1 MADSDIDIGW
11 DYIANQQPD
20 AAVASLFGDPDGDP
34 KVAAKSVQLAADTG
48 TPAPVIYADPERFQR
63 EQMAKW
69 SSEIVR
75 ENPHLQ
81 AFLTD
86 DGMAGKIA
94 KNDLA
99 QLDVASQK
107 IGVLNKARSV
117 LAFPRE
123 TAEKVAPAM
132 WHGLQEGFGDK
143 PMLEWTQ
150 DPAIK
155 NLNPA
160 SQAAWTLLGY
170 PVEAVFRTLS
180 AGMKAVTEGARVTSE
195 ELYNAV
201 TGDPVE
207 AKRFGRDIAGATE
220 AEIMGLS
227 GRGHTAKPPGAKG
240 PTKGEVEATQDAR
253 WDFREKLDQI
263 KAWVDAGEE
272 PPPGV
277 SPFID
282 KIRANQSRE
291 GVKALDEAYKE
302 SQATETRE
310 LSPETYRNFVR
321 QHESANVEINGDAI
335 RKLYGDKLPEAED
348 GVLGHIP
355 NIKDQLDTAIATGG
369 DVTIPMADWLTL
381 EPDVAKA
388 LREDVRVRPGALTLT
403 EIKDKAFE
411 APEREGIPDVPEG
424 HVRFYHGHFTEAQ
437 PTTGGGRWVTTDPVY
452 ARDFRSEGMPKDV
465 SYVDVPKDHP
475 AEISARRW
483 DEIDEQAGTNAV
495 GTYRHTELPEELAM
509 KMKPFSFGGEK
520 MPPLDEPLPQV
531 RAASGLE
538 PMFSIGDRKIAL
550 ERKQPK
556 AGSQFGP
563 EQGFHDFDILDQDG
577 KPVGQI
583 NLSTQKGG
591 KELYIDMINAG
602 ANSKMYDPNFLG
614 PALMRDI
621 LRQLKTEFPEAET
634 VTGHR
639 VSGAR
644 EKAGTFNDPH
654 AMLVLPLRMESAEPF
669 RELLSR
675 VVGQRVELE
684 PGIEAW
690 FRKPEDWQAHEAEIA
705 DAIQSELARIAPQST
720 SRVVDAIEE
729 PGRGTSTQA
738 MVLPDRKDPAKD
750 LSIFTLASR
759 DPLGDVHHEAI
770 HLLRRGFFT
779 NAEWE
784 TLKAAALENNWHGK
798 FQIERF
804 YSDRHPD
811 LQLEEAV
818 AEGFRDWM
826 KNKDVKLEPAAQGVF
841 ERLKAFFERVR
852 ERIASILG
860 REFTW
865 EEIFQKVDEGEIGLR
880 EQGRGFAGTEAMRS
894 EGPKQGELDVT
905 RAEDKEPFRP
915 GAMTPAMTA
924 QMQKRYMDLIAKRHE
939 QDVEAAT
946 ARAERFQK
954 AQQTQAWKRDREE
967 MRVGV
972 EQEINNRPDVA
983 ADLFFSRGEL
993 YGERLGGRPKI
1004 DPTSLDADL
1013 RDRLKATDWLR
1024 SDGMDAHDA
1033 ASMFGFRTPEEM
1045 FNALA
1050 EYQAQRPEGIGAK
1063 RQRDALVERETDR
1076 QMELRYGRLD
1086 DNIIAEAREQA
1097 ASETQMQLLH
1107 EETYFLATQAN
1118 AEFSITRSQMRQW
1131 SEEQFGKATFADT
1144 NSAKWFQTSGKLGR
1158 QAEEALLKG
1167 DAATAFTA
1175 KQQQYRAMSMA
1186 QQAIKLEKEKRQFEK
1201 SVAKFQKREVKGID
1215 REFTDFIQEM
1225 MLGSNIPLRVT
1236 RDEVQASKLFH
1247 GNASL
1252 KDFVEDGLGRG
1263 WGLDAEISPE
1273 IQFAQFK
1280 DIKTMSINDFRD
1292 LKDAVD
1298 SLAFVGRRTNQIF
1311 AQGRLADKKAVVDSI
1326 IENLLDRPKLD
1337 PDKPEGNIAKI
1348 LATTK
1353 RPEQIIKDL
1362 DDHAELGP
1370 AFRNL
1375 WEPMTVSSAKFLELE
1390 KDLTTKV
1397 QKMTSGNKAWM
1408 KSLSEEVPNDFFY
1421 DPHDGALFNLN
1432 RGHLVR
1438 IMLNWGN
1445 EGNIK
1450 KFVEGWAA
1458 YDKPT
1463 KEQVADF
1470 RQRMEE
1476 LIQRNTRPED
1486 WQYVRD
1492 VWDIFADW
1500 QGQLDTVHR
1509 NTSGKLPKW
1518 VRPDSIKLS
1527 DGSTISEGGYFPLIP
1542 DKTRVIPGT
1551 GFDPLPNIKNGVMQ
1565 RDYFR
1570 PTTTKSHMMDR
1581 QINAKYRV
1589 GFLGDMGEVA
1599 LRMQQ
1604 VMHDISYRESMMDV
1618 SGLLGDKRLRNAIK
1632 ERYSPE
1638 YLKQL
1643 DAWLVRQA
1651 NHLNYDE
1658 ISMAGMNNVL
1668 QRVRGNLVSYALP
1681 LNLNVIFSPSV
1692 GAIGPKTIAGW
1703 TRSLWDYDSMYKVA
1717 EENSRVV
1724 PHTEYNLDRDFRERI
1739 ESLEKRHGW
1748 DKLRTE
1754 AVKKAYWPMIWLE
1767 QRLRTVTFNIEFN
1780 DGIARG
1786 LSKYDASQI
1795 ADSAVRERHGAQ
1807 TLTDLPTLMASNEGY
1822 KMMTVF
1828 MGWFNT
1834 MDNWSRQIP
1843 GQVRRQEYMKAMET
1857 SWGSVIIPAAM
1868 GALIFNKMKEDDS
1881 YWKMAL
1887 KAFGL
1892 QLTQGIPFAREAASM
1907 VVEGYKP
1914 TTPLGSV
1921 LDAMYQT
1928 AKDAK
1933 KVWDRK
1939 PQGNTIKHVAGAAG
1953 MGLGIPGTL
1962 QAGKTGQFMYDY
1974 KTGKQRPRD
1983 LWEWMRGIRTGEARL
1998 KKGS

>member
-1 MADSDIDIGW
+1 MAESDIDIGW

-123 TAEKVAPAM
+123 TAEKIAPAM
-132 WHGLQEGFGDK
+132 WHGLQEGFGNK

-150 DPAIK
+150 DPAIR

-170 PVEAVFRTLS
+170 PVEAVFRTLN
-180 AGMKAVTEGARVTSE
+180 AGMKAAAEGSRVGAE
-195 ELYNAV
+195 EIYNAI
-201 TGDPVE
+201 TGDPNE
-207 AKRFGRDIAGATE
+207 AKRFGRDIAGAVE

-227 GRGHTAKPPGAKG
+227 GRGHTAKPPEAKG
-240 PTKGEVEATQDAR
+240 PTKGEVEAQQDAR
-253 WDFREKLDQI
+253 WDFREKLDQV

-282 KIRANQSRE
+282 KVRVNQSRE

-321 QHESANVEINGDAI
+321 QHESASVEINGDAVA
-335 RKLYGDKLPEAED
+335 KLYGDKLPEAED
-348 GVLGHIP
+348 GVLGHIAG
-355 NIKDQLDTAIATGG
+355 IKDQLEQAIATGG

-388 LREDVRVRPGALTLT
+388 LREDVRVRPGALTLN

-411 APEREGIPDVPEG
+411 SKAEGTGEQSPPIPD
-424 HVRFYHGHFTEAQ
+424 
-437 PTTGGGRWVTTDPVY
+437 
-452 ARDFRSEGMPKDV
+452 
-465 SYVDVPKDHP
+465 
-475 AEISARRW
+475 
-483 DEIDEQAGTNAV
+483 AV
-495 GTYRHTELPEELAM
+495 
-509 KMKPFSFGGEK
+509 
-520 MPPLDEPLPQV
+520 PQV
-531 RAASGLE
+531 RTASGLE
-538 PMFSIGDRKIAL
+538 PMFSIGDRKVKL
-550 ERKQPK
+550 ERKGTGATPN
-556 AGSQFGP
+556 ALYGRD
-563 EQGFHDFDILDQDG
+563 FHDFDILDQDG
-577 KPVGQI
+577 KPIGSV
-583 NLSTQKGG
+583 NLSEQQGG
-591 KELYIDMINAG
+591 KALYIEMVQAG
-602 ANSKMYDPNFLG
+602 ADKRMYDPNFLG
-614 PALMRDI
+614 PALVRDL
-621 LRQLKTEFPEAET
+621 LRQLKAEFPNAET
-634 VTGHR
+634 ITGHR

-644 EKAGTFNDPH
+644 EKAKSWESKS
-654 AMLVLPLRMESAEPF
+654 AMPVVPLRTESGEPF

-675 VVGQRVELE
+675 VVGQRAELE
-684 PGIEAW
+684 PGIDAW

-705 DAIQSELARIAPQST
+705 EAIQSELGRIAPKST
-720 SRVVDAIEE
+720 SRVVDAIDE
-729 PGRGTSTQA
+729 PDRGTSTQA
-738 MVLPDRKDPAKD
+738 MVLPDRTDPAKD

-784 TLKAAALENNWHGK
+784 TLKSAALENNWHGK
-798 FQIERF
+798 FGIERF

-826 KNKDVKLEPAAQGVF
+826 KNKDVKLEPAAQSVF

-860 REFTW
+860 RDFTW
-865 EEIFQKVDEGEIGLR
+865 EEIFQKVDEGEVGGR

-939 QDVEAAT
+939 QDIAAAT

-1004 DPTSLDADL
+1004 DPASLAPEL

-1024 SDGMDAHDA
+1024 PDGMDAQDA

-1050 EYQAQRPEGIGAK
+1050 EYQAQRQEGIGAK
-1063 RQRDALVERETDR
+1063 RQRDALVERETNR

-1097 ASETQMQLLH
+1097 SSETQMQLLH
-1107 EETYFLATQAN
+1107 EETYFLASQAK
-1118 AEFSITRSQMRQW
+1118 AEFSITRGQMRQW
-1131 SEEQFGKATFADT
+1131 AEEQFGKATFADT
-1144 NSAKWFQTSGKLGR
+1144 TAAKWFQTSGKLGR
-1158 QAEEALLKG
+1158 QAEEALLKD
-1167 DAATAFTA
+1167 DAATAFVA

-1201 SVAKFQKREVKGID
+1201 SVAKFQKREVKGVD

-1247 GNASL
+1247 GNGSL
-1252 KDFVEDGLGRG
+1252 NEFVNVGTGKG
-1263 WGLDAEISPE
+1263 WGLEGEVSPE
-1273 IQFAQFK
+1273 LQFGVYK

-1292 LKDAVD
+1292 LKDATD
-1298 SLAFVGRRTNQIF
+1298 AIAFAGRRSAKVISEGQ
-1311 AQGRLADKKAVVDSI
+1311 LMDKKAVIADIVA
-1326 IENLLDRPKLD
+1326 ELTQKERWH
-1337 PDKPEGNIAKI
+1337 PDKQPGMLRQMEAALLKPE
-1348 LATTK
+1348 L
-1353 RPEQIIKDL
+1353 IIRMMDNFQ
-1362 DDHAELGP
+1362 EMGP
-1370 AFRNL
+1370 AFRHL
-1375 WEPMTVSSAKFLELE
+1375 FKPMTDSSAHFLRMEQELTGKLE
-1390 KDLTTKV
+1390 KMV
-1397 QKMTSGNKAWM
+1397 SGNKAWQ
-1408 KSLSEEVPNDFFY
+1408 KTLDERLPNDFFY
-1421 DPHDGALFNLN
+1421 DPYDGTLFNLTRQN
-1432 RGHLVR
+1432 MVR
-1438 IMLNWGN
+1438 IMTHMGSESNWN
-1445 EGNIK
+1445 Q
-1450 KFVEGWAA
+1450 FVKGWAA

-1463 KEQVADF
+1463 KDQIAAF
-1470 RQRMEE
+1470 RGKLEDWVHA
-1476 LIQRNTRPED
+1476 NAKPED
-1486 WQYVRD
+1486 WAFVKD
-1492 VWDIFADW
+1492 MWGIFKDW
-1500 QGQLDTVHR
+1500 QEPLDTVHR
-1509 NTSGKLPKW
+1509 NTTGKLPKW
-1518 VRPDSIKLS
+1518 VRPDAIKLP
-1527 DGSTISEGGYFPLIP
+1527 DGSSIGGGYFPLIP
-1542 DKTRVIPGT
+1542 DKTRLIPGT
-1551 GFDPLPNIKNGVMQ
+1551 GFDPLPEIKNGVMA
-1565 RDYFR
+1565 RDYYR
-1570 PTTTKSHMMDR
+1570 PTTTKTHMMDR
-1581 QINAKYRV
+1581 QVNAKYRV
-1589 GFLGDMGEVA
+1589 EFLGDMGEIA

-1604 VMHDISYRESMMDV
+1604 VMHDISYRESIMDV
-1618 SGLLGDKRLRNAIK
+1618 AGLLSDKNLRQTIK
-1632 ERYSPE
+1632 ERAGSHH
-1638 YLKQL
+1638 LAQL
-1643 DAWLVRQA
+1643 DFWLKKQA

-1658 ISMAGMNNVL
+1658 IALKGWEDMF
-1668 QRVRGNLVSYALP
+1668 QRARGRLVSYALP
-1681 LNLNVIFSPSV
+1681 LNLNVILSPSV
-1692 GAIGPKTIAGW
+1692 AAPNLTTLKLWTETTWNYGPMRDLAMEHSQVI
-1703 TRSLWDYDSMYKVA
+1703 
-1717 EENSRVV
+1717 
-1724 PHTEYNLDRDFRERI
+1724 PHTEYNLDRDFREHVEALARRGNW
-1739 ESLEKRHGW
+1739 EKV
-1748 DKLRTE
+1748 RTDMT
-1754 AVKKAYWPMIWLE
+1754 KRAYKPQIFLE
-1767 QRLRTVTFNIEFN
+1767 QRLRTVTFYQEFN
-1780 DGIARG
+1780 RSMAENPAGM
-1786 LSKYDASQI
+1786 QQ
-1795 ADSAVRERHGAQ
+1795 VRERAYDVALAQRKTEIEANEAGARAAEKYAATVADSKVRTRHGSA
-1807 TLTDLPTLMASNEGY
+1807 TITDLPSIMSGNEGY
-1822 KMMTVF
+1822 KFFTTF
-1828 MGWFNT
+1828 YGYFNT
-1834 MDNWSRQIP
+1834 LYNWSREIP
-1843 GQVRRQEYMKAMET
+1843 GQVKQRNLADAGAAA
-1857 SWGSVIIPAAM
+1857 WGAIIIPAAI
-1868 GALIFNKMKEDDS
+1868 GALMFNKSKEDEPW
-1881 YWKMAL
+1881 WKTIV
-1887 KAFGL
+1887 KAMSLGL
-1892 QLTQGIPFAREAASM
+1892 MQGIPVAREVGNYMWEGFKPSTPIASIIAGG
-1907 VVEGYKP
+1907 VDLGKDAVKWVQGKKIEG
-1914 TTPLGSV
+1914 GSV
-1921 LDAMYQT
+1921 
-1928 AKDAK
+1928 
-1933 KVWDRK
+1933 
-1939 PQGNTIKHVAGAAG
+1939 IKHAATVAGA
-1953 MGLGIPGTL
+1953 GLGIPGML
-1962 QAGKTGQFMYDY
+1962 QAGKTGSFMYDY
-1974 KTGKQRPRD
+1974 ATGKQRPKD
-1983 LWEWMRGIRTGEARL
+1983 YWEWWRGIRTGEARL